1 MSPTVLEFEMTH
13 YNDPFHLTLSTQLF
27 GHPNFSYV
35 GHPLLANCSF
45 HMSHVRAVTAALYV
59 PCFLYPP
66 LIHFQYIII
75 LPCVDLVGLDRGR
88 KNSSNSYTALRNEA
102 SIRTEGNRQ
111 CKWFRHFTHGCRKTN
126 NWGQLIGSEIK

>member
-13 YNDPFHLTLSTQLF
+13 YNDHLALSTQLF

-35 GHPLLANCSF
+35 GYPLLVNCSF
-45 HMSHVRAVTAALYV
+45 RMSHVRAVSTALYV

-66 LIHFQYIII
+66 LIHFEHIII

-88 KNSSNSYTALRNEA
+88 KNSSNFYTVLRPEA
-102 SIRTEGNRQ
+102 SIRNEGN
-111 CKWFRHFTHGCRKTN
+111 
-126 NWGQLIGSEIK
+126 